1 MQIIQEHEYG
11 KEAIERFKMM
21 GRIYAK
27 RNPFLIIIAGTFE
40 MGKRTIVNQLTET
53 FNISNI
59 LNTNIVDQV
68 V

>member
-1 MQIIQEHEYG
+1 
-11 KEAIERFKMM
+11 MM

-27 RNPFLIIIAGTFE
+27 RNPFLIIIAGTFY

-59 LNTNIVDQV
+59 LNTNIVDEV
-68 V
+68 VQMINPTDENLEFE

>member
-1 MQIIQEHEYG
+1 
-11 KEAIERFKMM
+11 MM

-27 RNPFLIIIAGTFE
+27 RNPFLIIIAGTFS

-59 LNTNIVDQV
+59 LNTNIVDEV
-68 V
+68 VQMINPTDENLEFE